1 MSTALVFLTHGFEEM
16 ETVAPVDFLRRAGVT
31 VTLAGV
37 GLDSDLL
44 AKGRNGMVLRA
55 DAPLAAVAV
64 DSFDLVVVPGGP
76 GHAALR
82 ADSHVLEILR
92 RHRDGGAYIGAICAG
107 PTVLHA
113 AGLLAGHA
121 HTAHFSVASEL
132 PEAREA
138 DVVRDGKI
146 ITSRGAGTAHVF
158 ALALVEA
165 VRGMEAAREVA
176 QSTCLPS

>member
-37 GLDSDLL
+37 GLDTDLL
-44 AKGRNGMVLRA
+44 AKGRNDMLLRA
-55 DAPLAAVAV
+55 DAPLASVAM
-64 DSFDLVVVPGGP
+64 DRFDLVVVPGGP

-82 ADSHVLEILR
+82 GEARVLEILR
-92 RHRDGGAYIGAICAG
+92 RHKDGGACLGAICAG
-107 PTVLHA
+107 PTVLHS
-113 AGLLAGHA
+113 AGVLAGHA
-121 HTAHFSVASEL
+121 HTAHFSVANEL

-146 ITSRGAGTAHVF
+146 ITSRGAGTAHAF

-165 VRGMEAAREVA
+165 VCGAEAAREVA